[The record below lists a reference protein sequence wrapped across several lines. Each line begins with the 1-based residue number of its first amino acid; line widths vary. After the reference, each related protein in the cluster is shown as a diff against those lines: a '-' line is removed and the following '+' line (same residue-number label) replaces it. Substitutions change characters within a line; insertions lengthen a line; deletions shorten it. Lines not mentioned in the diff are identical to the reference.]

1 MFRESGCLTRYY
13 DTDPPDPGNS
23 LETYLLGGLTLVLW
37 KMEDIG
43 DMTKIKGLVLLN
55 GVQSRILS
63 EFSFSLLAI
72 YIVENL
78 I

>member
-13 DTDPPDPGNS
+13 DSNPPDPGNS
-23 LETYLLGGLTLVLW
+23 LKTYLFGGLILVLW
-37 KMEDIG
+37 KKDSEDIG

-63 EFSFSLLAI
+63 ECRVLTG
-72 YIVENL
+72 ET
-78 I
+78 